1 MLRKVNSKIRRYS
14 HRRNSLLRGRTGVG
28 AFLLVNIIDKVAKFI
43 LNLPEMIND
52 CHAVTLQVVKM
63 DVEESE

>member
-1 MLRKVNSKIRRYS
+1 
-14 HRRNSLLRGRTGVG
+14 
-28 AFLLVNIIDKVAKFI
+28 VNIIDKVAKFI